1 VGRLAGNAEI
11 SAALFDFPKELGMS
25 QTITKRIQLAI
36 QPENL
41 AAAFALMGLTI
52 EQNTDLR
59 LFHGYQNVAIKI
71 PSGVLEKI
79 GFAPT
84 AYSDGIGLDF
94 QDGQVEFVFD
104 HFNQAHIDGLSQ
116 YIEALNAIGAQAD
129 SLRQLAT
136 QGYTFEPV
144 FDLKKQEIGIRAIGP
159 DQPVQGNAWNNP
171 ESAGGVW

>member
-1 VGRLAGNAEI
+1 
-11 SAALFDFPKELGMS
+11 MS
-25 QTITKRIQLAI
+25 QTITKRIQLTI

-41 AAAFALMGLTI
+41 VAAFALMGLNI
-52 EQNTDLR
+52 EQNADLR
-59 LFHGYQNVAIKI
+59 LFHGYRTVAVKI
-71 PSGVLEKI
+71 PSAVLEKI

-94 QDGQVEFVFD
+94 QDGQPELIFD

-116 YIEALNAIGAQAD
+116 YIEALNAIGAQAE

-159 DQPVQGNAWNNP
+159 EQPTQDNAWTNP
-171 ESAGGVW
+171 ESAGGLW